1 MQADQLTQSERIAV
15 RLFRRW
21 AISRESGINPIVALH
36 EVADVLRFPVETAV
50 ACASLFELVEGL
62 LGRSLVRECCCSRAC
77 SADELALIGLLRCAP
92 DLRLDRR
99 LGTATLAIP
108 HGLPGAVCWAAMAVR
123 RALGLSPRQVSQV
136 GHCPF
141 DPPQSS
147 LAA

>member
-21 AISRESGINPIVALH
+21 AIDRESGINPIVALH
-36 EVADVLRFPVETAV
+36 EVADALRFPVETAV

-62 LGRSLVRECCCSRAC
+62 LGRSLVRECCCSRAY

-92 DLRLDRR
+92 DLS

-123 RALGLSPRQVSQV
+123 QALGLSPRRVSQF
-136 GHCPF
+136 GQCPF